1 MSEIETVNENT
12 ELTDQQIDDLAARA
26 ESPKK
31 EPAERQMT
39 KDPAPKQ
46 EIQDLIEFKHGG
58 KTIKGTR
65 DQLIKW
71 AQQGIDFPQRAQK
84 LNQEKAQWEQQRQ
97 QWEQNT
103 SQYRQIDEWAAKNPQ
118 EWQKIQSA
126 YQQAKQGLTPQ
137 GQQPTTHAENLEIQ
151 RLKQQLSELTPLVQN
166 INQEFTTSK
175 QQAEDQQLDQLV
187 TEIRDKYK
195 DIDWDT
201 PDDNGKPLEY
211 RVLEFA
217 QENGIKRFDTA
228 FKAYYHD
235 ELVQRAE
242 AQAKQNVSKDIQ
254 TKTKLGFLGSTS
266 TPKRGIQTVKD
277 VKNKSYEN
285 IMGEIREELASG
297 AYN

>member
-1 MSEIETVNENT
+1 MSADLIQENT
-12 ELTDQQIDDLAARA
+12 ELTDQQMDELVSKTENSGRPVAERA
-26 ESPKK
+26 MTK
-31 EPAERQMT
+31 EEETKPAE
-39 KDPAPKQ
+39 D
-46 EIQDLIEFKHGG
+46 IIEFKHNN

-71 AQQGIDFPQRAQK
+71 AQMGIDYPTKAQQ
-84 LNQEKAQWEQQRQ
+84 LNQEKAKWEQQRQ
-97 QWEQNT
+97 QWEQKYT
-103 SQYRQIDEWAAKNPQ
+103 PYKQIDEWATKNPDQ
-118 EWQKIQSA
+118 WTRLQQA
-126 YQQAKQGLTPQ
+126 YQQAQQGLTPQ
-137 GQQPTTHAENLEIQ
+137 GSQPQTAAEFQAIQMLNQKIQQLEQKINPIEENLN
-151 RLKQQLSELTPLVQN
+151 S
-166 INQEFTTSK
+166 SK
-175 QQAEDQQLDQLV
+175 QQAEDQQLDQIV
-187 TEIRDKYK
+187 TEIRGKYK

-254 TKTKLGFLGSTS
+254 TKTKMGLLGTTS
-266 TPKRGIQTVKD
+266 KPTRGVQAVKD